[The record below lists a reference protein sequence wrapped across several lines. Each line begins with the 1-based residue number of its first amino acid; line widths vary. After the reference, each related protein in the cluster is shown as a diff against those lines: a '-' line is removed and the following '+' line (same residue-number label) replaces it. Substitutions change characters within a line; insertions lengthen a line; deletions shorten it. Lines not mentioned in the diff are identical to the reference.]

1 MQVGRCSIFVIPRIS
16 AGSPA
21 NATQRDAEHRHRSL
35 KDRYAISV
43 RANRYWKQ
51 PIFNTPELAGLPA
64 GRAVSAIASSACG
77 STRTRA
83 RPTYPAPFAPGSS
96 PTTGQPGRLCRG
108 DPPRRSGPR
117 NSSRCGS
124 MSRIKAAQSAG
135 VCGPGYACS
144 HRPLHDTTCHILALF
159 FIDTEA
165 ETGVDWSNAP
175 RMSGRASITSFPPR
189 RACGPHLDPSEPP
202 RLKPVNPRTP
212 VALEQS
218 TMITGRN
225 M

>member
-1 MQVGRCSIFVIPRIS
+1 MVVPSLGIRIEPYSVRQNAAIGTDFSLVQVGRCSIFVIPRIS

-144 HRPLHDTTCHILALF
+144 HRPLHDTTCHILGDERRTLLL
-159 FIDTEA
+159 
-165 ETGVDWSNAP
+165 GVDREQLRCAP
-175 RMSGRASITSFPPR
+175 RCRSR
-189 RACGPHLDPSEPP
+189 
-202 RLKPVNPRTP
+202 
-212 VALEQS
+212 
-218 TMITGRN
+218 
-225 M
+225 